1 MHTDKIQLSLQ
12 VISLLHRIICQ
23 NESCS
28 LDGNFLKK
36 YLYIYAMWILEA
48 PLLEF

>member
-1 MHTDKIQLSLQ
+1 MHTDEIQLSLQ

-28 LDGNFLKK
+28 LDGNFVKK
-36 YLYIYAMWILEA
+36 YLYAMWILEA
-48 PLLEF
+48 P